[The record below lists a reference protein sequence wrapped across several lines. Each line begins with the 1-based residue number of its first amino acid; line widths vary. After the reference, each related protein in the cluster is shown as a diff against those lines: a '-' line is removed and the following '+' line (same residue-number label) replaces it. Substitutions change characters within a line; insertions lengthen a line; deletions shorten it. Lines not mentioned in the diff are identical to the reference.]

1 MVRPIEREKNPNHM
15 LEDRLAQKFDDLQIA
30 REEGAAG
37 LFDEIAKSIE
47 VLLRAVP
54 TAYNEL
60 QQQKQELDQEIEQV
74 LYQIQLDARSA
85 QDKIYRDAIINRK
98 TDQAEWEY
106 REVYEEII
114 IDILQK
120 HGLISILR
128 NSRSQLSNMEQQQ
141 HQTKM
146 QAPQQEEQEE
156 PEPEPEQ
163 EQQNKPHLIS
173 KKAKKGKKG
182 KFKI

>member
-1 MVRPIEREKNPNHM
+1 MVRPIEREKNPTHM

-74 LYQIQLDARSA
+74 FYQIQLDARSA

-128 NSRSQLSNMEQQQ
+128 NSRSQLSNMEEQQ
-141 HQTKM
+141 HQPKM
-146 QAPQQEEQEE
+146 QALQQEEEEEE

-163 EQQNKPHLIS
+163 QKKPHLIS
-173 KKAKKGKKG
+173 KKAKKGKMG
-182 KFKI
+182 KFKV